1 MIFIL
6 SKEAVEKKLNIY
18 KNFDEIVLKKVWM
31 CFNNIK

>member
-18 KNFDEIVLKKVWM
+18 KNFDEIVLKKCGCVL
-31 CFNNIK
+31 II